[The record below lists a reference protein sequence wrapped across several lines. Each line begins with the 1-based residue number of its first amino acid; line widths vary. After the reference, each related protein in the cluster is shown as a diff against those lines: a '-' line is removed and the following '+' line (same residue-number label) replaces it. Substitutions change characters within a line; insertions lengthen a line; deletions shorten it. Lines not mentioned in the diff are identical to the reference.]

1 MFLRYRAIAACLFLS
16 GCAAMSENECRTGD
30 WYALGERD
38 ALSGSRPQLE
48 RYADQCGRYQLR
60 PSEQD
65 YLAGWA
71 IGYSEWNNRVSR
83 SRM

>member
-1 MFLRYRAIAACLFLS
+1 MYRAIAACFLLS
-16 GCAAMSENECRTGD
+16 GCAAMSENECRTGN

-38 ALSGSRPQLE
+38 ALSGSRPQIE
-48 RYADQCGRYQLR
+48 RYADQCGRYQVR

-65 YLAGWA
+65 YMAGWA

>member
-1 MFLRYRAIAACLFLS
+1 MYRAIAACLLVS
-16 GCAAMSENECRTGD
+16 GCAAMSESECRTGN

-48 RYADQCGRYQLR
+48 RYADQCSRYQLR

-65 YLAGWA
+65 YMAGWG

-83 SRM
+83 RGM